1 MNTEVTYGGGEGE
14 KLQITP
20 KVLYLWVIL
29 RMLYYHVASYTFSIF
44 KKAETSC
51 WQRLKYSAYGVPN
64 SLDDEEHWRETYS
77 LG

>member
-1 MNTEVTYGGGEGE
+1 MNTEVTYGGRGRE

-29 RMLYYHVASYTFSIF
+29 RMLYYHVALYTFSIF

-51 WQRLKYSAYGVPN
+51 WQRLKYSVYGVLN